1 MKNKIPPPIWLL
13 LFAIAMWFVAHSP
26 VGYRVAIPYALVP
39 AFLLGFVGLY
49 VATLAM
55 LQFNRANT
63 TVNPLSPE
71 EASSLV
77 TSGVFER
84 TRNPMYVGL
93 LFILTGWAVWLGSP
107 TNLAMLVLFVVT
119 LTQLQIKPE
128 EAAMRALFGQ
138 AFDDYCQRVR
148 RWV

>member
-1 MKNKIPPPIWLL
+1 MKTKIPPPIWLL

-26 VGYRVAIPYALVP
+26 VGYTIAIPYALVP

-63 TVNPLSPE
+63 TVNPLNPE
-71 EASSLV
+71 DASSLV

-119 LTQLQIKPE
+119 LTQVQIKPE

-138 AFDDYCQRVR
+138 AFEDYCQRVR